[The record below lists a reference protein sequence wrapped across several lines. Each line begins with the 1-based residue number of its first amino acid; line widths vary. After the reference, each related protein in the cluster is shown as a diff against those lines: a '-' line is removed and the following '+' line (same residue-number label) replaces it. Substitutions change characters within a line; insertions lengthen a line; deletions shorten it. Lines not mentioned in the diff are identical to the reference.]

1 VLCKT
6 IKYHLHSKLCTEG
19 ASFGSGTERQGE
31 KMATLSLLKN
41 RSLSVLIVEDDAELR
56 EILQAEFELEGL
68 TALTATNGSEAVTK
82 ARELKPDLIL
92 MDIMMP
98 VMDGIEATKIVK
110 GNEPTKHI
118 PIIMLTAAGKRED
131 IVAGLEAG
139 AIDYITKPF
148 FMPELKARLRSVLQ
162 HKIMYDELKRIQDTL
177 IKKERLQTV
186 KELTEAF
193 QGSINGPLTVILG
206 RIHLLKK
213 KHRNIS
219 ENDLK
224 TLENAAHK
232 IKEIVTHLGI
242 MEWIYP
248 APLLNDADLVDL
260 PFLN

>member
-1 VLCKT
+1 
-6 IKYHLHSKLCTEG
+6 
-19 ASFGSGTERQGE
+19 
-31 KMATLSLLKN
+31 M
-41 RSLSVLIVEDDAELR
+41 
-56 EILQAEFELEGL
+56 
-68 TALTATNGSEAVTK
+68 
-82 ARELKPDLIL
+82 DL
-92 MDIMMP
+92 MMP

-110 GNEPTKHI
+110 GDEETKHI
-118 PIIMLTAAGKRED
+118 PIIMLTAAGNKDD

-148 FMPELKARLRSVLQ
+148 FMPELKSRLRSVLQ

-177 IKKERLQTV
+177 IRKERLQTV

-213 KHRNIS
+213 KHSNIP
-219 ENDLK
+219 EDDLE
-224 TLENAAHK
+224 TLEKAAHK
-232 IKEIVTHLGI
+232 IKEIVNHLGI

-248 APLLNDADLVDL
+248 VPLLNDTDLVDL

>member
-1 VLCKT
+1 
-6 IKYHLHSKLCTEG
+6 
-19 ASFGSGTERQGE
+19 
-31 KMATLSLLKN
+31 MATFSLLKN
-41 RSLSVLIVEDDAELR
+41 RSLTVLIVEDDDELR

-68 TALTATNGSEAVTK
+68 TALTATNGSEAVT
-82 ARELKPDLIL
+82 AVRELKPDLIL
-92 MDIMMP
+92 MDLMMP

-110 GNEPTKHI
+110 GDEETKHI
-118 PIIMLTAAGKRED
+118 PIIMLTAAGNKDD

-177 IKKERLQTV
+177 IRKERLQTV
-186 KELTEAF
+186 KDLTEAF

-213 KHRNIS
+213 KHSNIP
-219 ENDLK
+219 EDDLE
-224 TLENAAHK
+224 TLEKAAHK
-232 IKEIVTHLGI
+232 IKEIVNHLGI

-248 APLLNDADLVDL
+248 VPLLNDNDLVDL

>member
-1 VLCKT
+1 
-6 IKYHLHSKLCTEG
+6 
-19 ASFGSGTERQGE
+19 
-31 KMATLSLLKN
+31 MATFSLLKN
-41 RSLSVLIVEDDAELR
+41 RSLTVLVVEDDAELR

-68 TALTATNGSEAVTK
+68 VALTATNGSEAVTA

-92 MDIMMP
+92 MDLMMP

-110 GNEPTKHI
+110 GSEETKHI
-118 PIIMLTAAGKRED
+118 PIIMLTAAGNKED

-148 FMPELKARLRSVLQ
+148 FMPELKSRLRSVLQ
-162 HKIMYDELKRIQDTL
+162 HKIMYDELKRIQHTL

-213 KHRNIS
+213 KHSSIP
-219 ENDLK
+219 EEDLE
-224 TLENAAHK
+224 TLEKAAHK
-232 IKEIVTHLGI
+232 IKEIVNHLGI

-248 APLLNDADLVDL
+248 VPLLNDTDLVDL

>member
-1 VLCKT
+1 
-6 IKYHLHSKLCTEG
+6 
-19 ASFGSGTERQGE
+19 
-31 KMATLSLLKN
+31 MANLSLLKN
-41 RSLSVLIVEDDAELR
+41 RPLTVLIVEDDAELR

-68 TALTATNGSEAVTK
+68 TALTAINGSEAVTT

-110 GNEPTKHI
+110 GDEQTKHI

-177 IKKERLQTV
+177 IRKERMQTV

-219 ENDLK
+219 ENDLE
-224 TLENAAHK
+224 TLQNAAHK
-232 IKEIVTHLGI
+232 IKEIVNHLGI

-248 APLLNDADLVDL
+248 APLLSDTDLVDL

>member
-1 VLCKT
+1 
-6 IKYHLHSKLCTEG
+6 
-19 ASFGSGTERQGE
+19 
-31 KMATLSLLKN
+31 MATFSLLKN
-41 RSLSVLIVEDDAELR
+41 RSLTVLIVEDDDELR

-68 TALTATNGSEAVTK
+68 VALTATNGSEAVTA
-82 ARELKPDLIL
+82 ARQLKPDLIL
-92 MDIMMP
+92 MDVMMP

-110 GNEPTKHI
+110 GNEETKHI
-118 PIIMLTAAGKRED
+118 PIIMLTAAGNKEN

-162 HKIMYDELKRIQDTL
+162 HKIMYDELKRIQHTL

-213 KHRNIS
+213 KHSSIP
-219 ENDLK
+219 EEDLE
-224 TLENAAHK
+224 TLEKAAHK
-232 IKEIVTHLGI
+232 IKEIVNHLGI

-248 APLLNDADLVDL
+248 VPLLNDTDLVDL

>member
-1 VLCKT
+1 
-6 IKYHLHSKLCTEG
+6 
-19 ASFGSGTERQGE
+19 
-31 KMATLSLLKN
+31 MATFSLLKN
-41 RSLSVLIVEDDAELR
+41 RSLTVLVVEDDAELR

-68 TALTATNGSEAVTK
+68 VALTATNGSEAVTA

-92 MDIMMP
+92 MDLMMP

-110 GNEPTKHI
+110 GNEETKHI
-118 PIIMLTAAGKRED
+118 PIIMLTAAGNKED

-148 FMPELKARLRSVLQ
+148 FMPELKSRLRSVLQ
-162 HKIMYDELKRIQDTL
+162 HKIMYDELKRIQHTL

-213 KHRNIS
+213 KHSSIP
-219 ENDLK
+219 EEDLE
-224 TLENAAHK
+224 TLEKAAHK
-232 IKEIVTHLGI
+232 IKEIVNHLGI

-248 APLLNDADLVDL
+248 VPLLNDTDLVDL

>member
-1 VLCKT
+1 
-6 IKYHLHSKLCTEG
+6 
-19 ASFGSGTERQGE
+19 
-31 KMATLSLLKN
+31 MATFSLLKN
-41 RSLSVLIVEDDAELR
+41 RPLTVLVVEDDAELR

-68 TALTATNGSEAVTK
+68 TVLTATNGSEAVTT
-82 ARELKPDLIL
+82 AREFKPDLIL
-92 MDIMMP
+92 MDLMMP
-98 VMDGIEATKIVK
+98 LMDGIEATKIVK
-110 GNEPTKHI
+110 DNEETKHI
-118 PIIMLTAAGKRED
+118 PIVMLTAAGNREN

-177 IKKERLQTV
+177 IKRERLQTI

-213 KHRNIS
+213 KHSNIP
-219 ENDLK
+219 EDDLE
-224 TLENAAHK
+224 TLEKAAHK
-232 IKEIVTHLGI
+232 IKGIVNHLGI

-248 APLLNDADLVDL
+248 ASLLNDNAAVDL
-260 PFLN
+260 PFLNQDNKIADLRFR

>member
-1 VLCKT
+1 
-6 IKYHLHSKLCTEG
+6 
-19 ASFGSGTERQGE
+19 
-31 KMATLSLLKN
+31 MATFSLLKN
-41 RSLSVLIVEDDAELR
+41 RSLTVLIVEDDAELR

-68 TALTATNGSEAVTK
+68 TALTATNGSEAVIA

-92 MDIMMP
+92 MDLMMP

-110 GNEPTKHI
+110 GGEETRHI
-118 PIIMLTAAGKRED
+118 PIIMLTAAGNKED

-148 FMPELKARLRSVLQ
+148 FMPELKSRLRSVLQ

-177 IKKERLQTV
+177 IRKERLQTV
-186 KELTEAF
+186 RDLTEAF

-206 RIHLLKK
+206 KIHLLKK
-213 KHRNIS
+213 KQSNIP
-219 ENDLK
+219 EDDLE
-224 TLENAAHK
+224 TLQKAAQK
-232 IKEIVTHLGI
+232 IKEIVNHLGI

-248 APLLNDADLVDL
+248 VPLLNDTDLVDL